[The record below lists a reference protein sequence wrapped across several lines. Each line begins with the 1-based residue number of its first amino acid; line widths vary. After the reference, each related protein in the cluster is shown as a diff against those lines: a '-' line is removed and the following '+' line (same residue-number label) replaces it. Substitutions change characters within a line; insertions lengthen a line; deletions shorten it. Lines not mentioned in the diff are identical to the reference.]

1 MLSRH
6 NFDVPSSSQSL
17 DSKLFLKALQTIHDT
32 DVTSKSIIYSFC
44 APTINNN
51 CCAELIKGVAGVE
64 LPLFSISHEC
74 QSITPWTNIKTLSY
88 QNKIWQL
95 TISSSNNATKPEM
108 LKISLNVRSH
118 TREIVHVYNIKPI
131 SCSMLSDHIDV
142 EQSKTLSISW
152 KDDHCG
158 NNLRRNRKEGGH
170 ESLVPV
176 VGAALVP
183 ISRAMVLEEVLMGYV
198 WISCQ

>member
-1 MLSRH
+1 MSQAKVSYTRFVLLT
-6 NFDVPSSSQSL
+6 SS
-17 DSKLFLKALQTIHDT
+17 
-32 DVTSKSIIYSFC
+32 
-44 APTINNN
+44 INV
-51 CCAELIKGVAGVE
+51 ELIKGDAGVE

-74 QSITPWTNIKTLSY
+74 QSITLWINIKTLSY
-88 QNKIWQL
+88 QNKMWQS
-95 TISSSNNATKPEM
+95 TISSSNNVTKPEM

-158 NNLRRNRKEGGH
+158 NNLRRNRKEGGMNH
-170 ESLVPV
+170 WYQSSAQL
-176 VGAALVP
+176 
-183 ISRAMVLEEVLMGYV
+183 
-198 WISCQ
+198 SCQYLEQWSWRKFWWDMFESVVNNVS